1 MKKKPLVVASMSG
14 RIYQGNILKSG
25 LISDTKVDMTSEVL
39 TATQEWFMKNK
50 DYKVEHEL
58 MYDGGTSYLFHTID
72 DEKAEQIIKILEG

>member
-25 LISDTKVDMTSEVL
+25 LLSDAKVDMTSEVL

-58 MYDGGTSYLFHTID
+58 MHDGGTSYLFHTTD